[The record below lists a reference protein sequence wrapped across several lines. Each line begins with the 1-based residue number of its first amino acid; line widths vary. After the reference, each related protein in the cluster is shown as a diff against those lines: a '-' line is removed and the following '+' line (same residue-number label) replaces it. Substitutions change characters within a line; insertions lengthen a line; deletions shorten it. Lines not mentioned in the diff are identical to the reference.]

1 MLAGRSSSRPE
12 MLMMVVKMSLAEQ
25 GFDADGEEKRAE
37 NRALWDAFGETMS
50 LWWSSVLTFTRRL
63 ELKSASL

>member
-1 MLAGRSSSRPE
+1 
-12 MLMMVVKMSLAEQ
+12 MSLAEQ

-63 ELKSASL
+63 ELKPASL